1 MQFCWQERSTV
12 PTGGRTGTISDC
24 VFAQVGAVM
33 TPPLK
38 ARKTVLVAADFYGS
52 SDLALRRG
60 IAVAA
65 ELDADVRLI
74 SIVNAAIPD
83 EFASVLIEKTR
94 RHLCEAALELG
105 KGVKSQIMVETGDPV
120 ERSLELINSQEIDL
134 VVVGQ
139 HHKRG
144 ILDGLTKPTVFW
156 NIVSRSESPVLLV
169 AKPVCGMYRRVLV
182 PVAFSS
188 ACHRALGAAQRLA
201 PGAEFRVF
209 HARAVPNPRAEST
222 AVDTYSYAIHED
234 AKCKLR
240 EWACDLPSGLPD
252 IDLVDDGVAVGVQRM
267 IDDFQPDL
275 LAVGARKCDV
285 SRTGLGSYASGLL
298 RDPSTDILICR

>member
-1 MQFCWQERSTV
+1 
-12 PTGGRTGTISDC
+12 
-24 VFAQVGAVM
+24 M

-38 ARKTVLVAADFYGS
+38 AWNAVLVAADFYGG

-65 ELDADVRLI
+65 EQDADVRLI
-74 SIVNAAIPD
+74 SIVNEAIPD
-83 EFASVLIEKTR
+83 EFASVLVEKTR
-94 RHLCEAALELG
+94 QHLREAALELG

-156 NIVSRSESPVLLV
+156 NIVSRSERPVLLV
-169 AKPVCGMYRRVLV
+169 AKPMCGLYRRVLV

-188 ACHRALGAAQRLA
+188 ACHHALSAARKLA
-201 PGAEFRVF
+201 PQAEFRVF
-209 HARAVPNPRAEST
+209 HARAVPGQGASST
-222 AVDTYSYAIHED
+222 ADETYSYAIHED
-234 AKCKLR
+234 TKCR
-240 EWACDLPSGLPD
+240 VQDWASDLPTGLPD
-252 IDLVDDGVAVGVQRM
+252 IDMVDDGVAVGVQRM
-267 IDDFQPDL
+267 IDAFQPDL
-275 LAVGARKCDV
+275 LAVGARKCDI
-285 SRTGLGSYASGLL
+285 SRTGLGSYASALL
-298 RDPSTDILICR
+298 RDPPTDILICR